1 MVGVGGRLDICV
13 WLYMLKR
20 DLDQYTRN
28 GIKIDFTQGELS
40 GGEIGPFCTIYIFV
54 TSEFLFMGK
63 IPYSKN

>member
-1 MVGVGGRLDICV
+1 MCMVV
-13 WLYMLKR
+13 YAQKR
-20 DLDQYTRN
+20 SGSIHKKWD
-28 GIKIDFTQGELS
+28 KIDFTQGELG